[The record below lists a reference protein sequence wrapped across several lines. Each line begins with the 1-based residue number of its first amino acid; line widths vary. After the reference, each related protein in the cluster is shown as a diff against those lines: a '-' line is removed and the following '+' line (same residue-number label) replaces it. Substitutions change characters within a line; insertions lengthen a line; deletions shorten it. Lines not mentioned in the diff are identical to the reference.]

1 ESGENYLIKLKRNSI
16 LSRLGDLSLPGSENE
31 DMTILPHSS
40 YSDTV
45 YQANS
50 WVHARRVCQFSERKD
65 GELFYEVTSLVTNL
79 AGGASEECFQLY
91 RKRGQSENFIKE
103 MKSGFFG
110 DKTDSSTLIKNEVR
124 MMISCL
130 AYNLSLFM
138 KHLASGS
145 VKNLTMKR
153 FRKLFV
159 KIAGKCVKSARK
171 QILKLSNLYSLK
183 DEFQALFER
192 ISRLDFSLP
201 VLYAVRETSP
211 PLLGN

>member
-1 ESGENYLIKLKRNSI
+1 
-16 LSRLGDLSLPGSENE
+16 
-31 DMTILPHSS
+31 
-40 YSDTV
+40 
-45 YQANS
+45 
-50 WVHARRVCQFSERKD
+50 
-65 GELFYEVTSLVTNL
+65 
-79 AGGASEECFQLY
+79 
-91 RKRGQSENFIKE
+91 
-103 MKSGFFG
+103 

-159 KIAGKCVKSARK
+159 NIAGKCVKSARK

-192 ISRLDFSLP
+192 ISRLDFSIP
-201 VLYAVRETSP
+201 VPYEVRDISP